1 MQGLV
6 HLIKEFRLCPLGG
19 QGLPEVLSRVSDSQ
33 VTICLR
39 R

>member
-1 MQGLV
+1 MRGLV
-6 HLIKEFRLCPLGG
+6 HLIKEFRLRPLGG
-19 QGLPEVLSRVSDSQ
+19 QGLPKVLSRASDSQ